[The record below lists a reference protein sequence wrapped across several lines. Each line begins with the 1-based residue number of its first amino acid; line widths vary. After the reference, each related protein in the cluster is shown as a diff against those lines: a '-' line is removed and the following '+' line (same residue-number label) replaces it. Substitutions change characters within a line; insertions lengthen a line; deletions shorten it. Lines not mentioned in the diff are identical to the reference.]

1 MASGPE
7 RPRQLPLDLARAP
20 GFSRDELVVSPANRE
35 AVALID
41 RWPDWPASLM
51 VIAGPPGSGK
61 SHLASIWAE
70 KADAL
75 VIDPQEEGTIETAAP
90 LGKNLLIDGIDAFL
104 IDENA
109 LFHAINATR
118 AAGKHLLL
126 TSRTWPS
133 QWSLQLPD
141 LLSRIKSAPMVE
153 IAEPDDELL
162 AGVIVK
168 LFADRQI
175 GIDPLVVRYLVS
187 RIERSLATA
196 QDVVNRIDHA
206 ALETGSR
213 ITRQLAA
220 SVLTEMDLGQKSL
233 DL

>member
-1 MASGPE
+1 MVNGPD
-7 RPRQLPLDLARAP
+7 RPRQLPLDLARQP
-20 GFSRDELVVSPANRE
+20 GFSRDELVVSASNQA
-35 AVALID
+35 AVSLID
-41 RWPDWPASLM
+41 RWPDWPANLM

-61 SHLASIWAE
+61 SHLASIWA
-70 KADAL
+70 KKTDAL
-75 VIDPQEEGTIETAAP
+75 SIDPAQSGAIATAAP
-90 LGKNLLIDGIDAFL
+90 LGLNLLIDGIGEAP

-118 AAGKHLLL
+118 AADKHLLV
-126 TSRTWPS
+126 TSRTWPA
-133 QWSLQLPD
+133 QWKLKLLD
-141 LLSRIKSAPMVE
+141 LLSRVKSAPMVE

-175 GIDPLVVRYLVS
+175 GVDPMVVRFLVS

-196 QDVVNRIDHA
+196 QDVVERIDQA
-206 ALETGSR
+206 ALETKSR
-213 ITRQLAA
+213 VTRQLAA
-220 SVLTEMDLGQKSL
+220 SVLTEMDVGQKTL